1 MYTMKNTRI
10 NVLSLLLSFT
20 FLFVSINVFS
30 QQMVSGTV
38 SDAEG
43 NPLPGVS
50 IVEMNTTNG
59 VVSDFDGNFQLSV
72 DSNAVLVFS
81 YLGFITQEV
90 SDLSSS
96 MSVTLEED
104 VSKLEEVVVVGYGSQ
119 TKKTL
124 TGAVGT
130 VSSES
135 LTLRPATNTSELMMG
150 QVAGLSTRQAGAL
163 PGASFATLRI
173 RNFEA
178 PLIIV
183 DGIVATFGQV
193 DPNDIESIS
202 VLKDGAASIY
212 GARAGNGVILVTT
225 KRGTDRGEGA
235 KFAYHG
241 TTTWSSPITVPNT
254 LGVHDYAKLLEENS
268 LGFDNESPGYL
279 DYDATRGKVYNNLTG
294 EDFDGYD
301 WYEAAYRDWTPQTQ
315 HNLSARG
322 RSKGIGYFVSIG
334 FTDTESAFRDADYT
348 HERYNIRSNLDMQF
362 TNNLSAQLDMSY
374 FQTTLDR
381 ANFPLVE
388 MYNRL
393 SSGRPT
399 IPPVYPDPSYASHS
413 GTASPWSPIYM
424 MKKEFAGTRVDR
436 DNNLR
441 GAISLTYDVPFIDG
455 LEATASINMESQ
467 NEWNKNIVQQ
477 FPMYTYDPSL
487 GEGDAAY
494 VLYGTYQRDR
504 IAVNADRDMELL
516 PRFTLEYEKEF
527 EDSELKALFVAEST
541 TFKRDYLMGSRTDP
555 LSFEAPYLNYSSEA
569 EKDNAEIFSEGARSS
584 YVTRVNYSLK
594 DKYLF
599 EAIVRADATARYS
612 VDGRWGVFPA
622 FSFGWRI
629 SEEDFM
635 KDNTSWNNLKLRL
648 SHGIMGNDAVSNFD
662 FLTGYNISNGFYLFG
677 GQPYPIIAS
686 AGLANALVTWETMS
700 ISNIGLEGT
709 LWDGALGFEL
719 DVFYRLRE
727 DMLALPDADIPFHF
741 GAELPRTNLNSKD
754 NRGFDLM
761 IKHKGKVGNKF
772 SYEINPMISY
782 SRGKFVKLEEN
793 ILPTTGVDEATL
805 QANLDYNNR
814 YVRTGRWDDLQWGY
828 TSNGFFTTQA
838 QIDAHPVDQ
847 DTAGNS
853 TLIVGDL
860 IYTDQNGDGIIDWR
874 DQVIIGQG
882 GMPKWNFSAWTSAR
896 WGNWSID
903 ALWQGAS
910 GYSINFTGSGSW
922 QGLNSHQGIPKQF
935 VFDNRSLVDANG
947 DISVLRA
954 FPPTNNTGGAT
965 PNNNFSNDFSRLPT
979 TYLRLKTLNV
989 SFNVPKSLTNRLGI
1003 DNAQIYVGGS
1013 NLLTFDNL
1021 GLFSG
1026 EHDPEILGANDRDY
1040 PNVKTVTTCIKIGF

>member
-1 MYTMKNTRI
+1 MKNSRF
-10 NVLSLLLSFT
+10 NYLSLLLSFA
-20 FLFVSINVFS
+20 FLFVSINLFS
-30 QQMVSGTV
+30 QQIVSGTV
-38 SDAEG
+38 SDSDG

-50 IVEMNTTNG
+50 IVELNTTNG

-81 YLGFITQEV
+81 YLGYITQQV

-130 VSSES
+130 VDSEA
-135 LTLRPATNTSELMMG
+135 LTLKPAQNTSELMMG

-163 PGASFATLRI
+163 PGSDFATLRI

-178 PLIIV
+178 PLILV

-212 GARAGNGVILVTT
+212 GARAGNGVILITT

-241 TTTWSSPITVPNT
+241 TTTWSSPITQPNT
-254 LGVHDYAKLLEENS
+254 LGIHDYGVLLEENG
-268 LGFDNESPGYL
+268 LGFENEAPGYL
-279 DYDATRGKVYNNLTG
+279 SWDASRKKVYNNLTG
-294 EDFDGYD
+294 EDFDGFD
-301 WYEAAYRDWTPQTQ
+301 WYDYVYRSWTPQKQ

-322 RSKGIGYFVSIG
+322 RSKSIGYFISVG
-334 FTDTESAFRDADYT
+334 YTDTESAFRDADYAL
-348 HERYNIRSNLDMQF
+348 ERYNVRSNLDAEF
-362 TNNLSAQLDMSY
+362 NDNLSASLDFSY

-381 ANFPLVE
+381 ANFDLTE

-393 SSGRPT
+393 ATGKPTHRPL
-399 IPPVYPDPSYASHS
+399 YPDPTYPSHS
-413 GTASPWSPIYM
+413 GSATPYSPVYM
-424 MKKEFAGTRVDR
+424 LKKDYTGTTVNR

-441 GAISLTYDVPFIDG
+441 AAISLTYDVPFIPG
-455 LEATASINMESQ
+455 LEATASLNMEAQ
-467 NEWNKNIVQQ
+467 NEWNKNIVKQ
-477 FPMYTYDPSL
+477 FMMYTYDPSY

-494 VLYGTYQRDR
+494 IPFGTYRRDN
-504 IAVNADRDMELL
+504 ISVNADRDMELL
-516 PRFTLEYEKEF
+516 PRLTLNYEREF
-527 EDSELKALFVAEST
+527 ENSELKAMFVAEST

-569 EKDNAEIFSEGARSS
+569 EKDNAEIFSESARSS

-612 VDGRWGVFPA
+612 VDGRWGIFPA

-635 KDNTSWNNLKLRL
+635 KDNSSWNNLKLRL
-648 SHGIMGNDAVSNFD
+648 SHGIMGNDAISNFD
-662 FLTGYNISNGFYLFG
+662 FLTGYNIANGFYLFG
-677 GQPYPIIAS
+677 GNPYPIISS

-700 ISNIGLEGT
+700 ISNIGIDGT

-719 DVFYRLRE
+719 DIFYRLRE

-741 GAELPRTNLNSKD
+741 GASLPRTNLNSKD

-761 IKHKGKVGNKF
+761 LKHKGKIGNV
-772 SYEINPMISY
+772 SYEINPMVSW
-782 SRGKFVKLEEN
+782 SRGKYVKWEEN
-793 ILPTTGVDEATL
+793 ILPTTGVDDATL
-805 QANLDYNNR
+805 QANLDFNNR
-814 YVRTGRWDDLQWGY
+814 YVLTGRWDDLQWGY
-828 TSNGFFTTQA
+828 ETNGFFTSQA
-838 QIDAHPVDQ
+838 EIDSHPIDQ
-847 DTAGNS
+847 DTTGNS

-860 IYTDQNGDGIIDWR
+860 IYLDQNGDGLIDWR
-874 DQVIIGQG
+874 DQVTVGQG
-882 GMPKWNFSAWTSAR
+882 GMPKWNFSTWTSAK

-903 ALWQGAS
+903 ALWQGAA

-922 QGLNSHQGIPKQF
+922 QGLNSHQSIPKQF
-935 VFDNRSLVDANG
+935 VFNNRSLVDANG

-954 FPPTNNTGGAT
+954 FPPTNNTGGQTA
-965 PNNNFSNDFSRLPT
+965 NNNNANDFSRPNAV
-979 TYLRLKTLNV
+979 YLRLKTLNIA
-989 SFNVPKSLTNRLGI
+989 FNVPKSLTNKLGI

-1026 EHDPEILGANDRDY
+1026 EHDPEITGANDRDY
-1040 PNVKTVTTCIKIGF
+1040 PNVKTVTTGVRIGF

>member
-1 MYTMKNTRI
+1 MYTMKNTRF
-10 NVLSLLLSFT
+10 NLLSLLLSFT

-30 QQMVSGTV
+30 QEMVSGNV

-81 YLGFITQEV
+81 YLGFLSQEV
-90 SDLSSS
+90 SNLSSS
-96 MSVTLEED
+96 MSVTLQED

-124 TGAVGT
+124 TGAVAT
-130 VSSES
+130 VNSEA
-135 LTLRPATNTSELMMG
+135 LTLKPAQNTSELLMG
-150 QVAGLSTRQAGAL
+150 QVAGLSTRQSGAL
-163 PGASFATLRI
+163 PGADFATLRI

-241 TTTWSSPITVPNT
+241 TSTWSSPTVTPNT
-254 LGVHDYAKLLEENS
+254 LGVHDYGVLLEENG
-268 LGFDNESPGYL
+268 LGFENEAPGYL
-279 DYDATRGKVYNNLTG
+279 SWDASRKRVYNNLTG
-294 EDFDGYD
+294 EDFAGFD
-301 WYEAAYRDWTPQTQ
+301 WYETAYRDWTPQKQ
-315 HNLSARG
+315 HNISARG
-322 RSKGIGYFVSIG
+322 RSKGIGYFISVG
-334 FTDTESAFRDADYT
+334 FTDTESTFRDADYT
-348 HERYNIRSNLDMQF
+348 HERYNIRTNLDVNF
-362 TNNLSAQLDMSY
+362 TDNLSAKVDMAY
-374 FQTTLDR
+374 YQTTIDR

-393 SSGRPT
+393 TTGKPTHRP
-399 IPPVYPDPSYASHS
+399 IYPDPSYPSHAGS
-413 GTASPWSPIYM
+413 ATPYSPIYM
-424 MKKEFAGTRVDR
+424 LRKDTAGTIVER

-441 GAISLTYDVPFIDG
+441 GAVSLTYDVPFIPG
-455 LEATASINMESQ
+455 LEATASLNMESQ
-467 NEWNKNIVQQ
+467 NEWNKNIVKQ
-477 FPMYTYDPSL
+477 FMMYTYDPSV
-487 GEGDAAY
+487 GDGDAAY
-494 VLYGTYQRDR
+494 IPFGTYRRDN
-504 IAVNADRDMELL
+504 ISVNSDRDMELL
-516 PRFTLEYEKEF
+516 PKLTLTYEKEF
-527 EDSELKALFVAEST
+527 ENSELKALFVAEST
-541 TFKRDYLMGSRTDP
+541 SFKRDYMMASRTDP

-569 EKDNAEIFSEGARSS
+569 EKDNAEIFSESARSS

-622 FSFGWRI
+622 LSFGWRI

-662 FLTGYNISNGFYLFG
+662 FLTGYNIANGFYLFG
-677 GQPYPIIAS
+677 GNPYPIISS
-686 AGLANALVTWETMS
+686 AGLANALVTWETMA
-700 ISNIGLEGT
+700 ISNIGLDGT

-719 DVFYRLRE
+719 DIFYRLRE
-727 DMLALPDADIPFHF
+727 DMLALPDSDIPFHF
-741 GAELPRTNLNSKD
+741 GASLPQTNLNSKD

-761 IKHKGKVGNKF
+761 LKHKGKIGSKIT
-772 SYEINPMISY
+772 YEFNPMISY
-782 SRGKFVKLEEN
+782 SRGKFVKWEEN

-805 QANLDYNNR
+805 QANRDYNYR
-814 YVRTGRWDDLQWGY
+814 YTNTGQWDDRQWGY
-828 TSNGFFTTQA
+828 TTNGFFTTQA
-838 QIDAHPVDQ
+838 EIDAHPIDQ

-874 DQVIIGQG
+874 DQTPIGKG
-882 GMPKWNFSAWTSAR
+882 GMPKWNFSAWTSAK

-910 GYSINFTGSGSW
+910 GYSINFSGSGSW
-922 QGLNSHQGIPKQF
+922 QGLNSHQAIPKQF

-954 FPPTNNTGGAT
+954 FPPTNNTGGST
-965 PNNNFSNDFSRLPT
+965 TNNNFGNDFARLST

-1013 NLLTFDNL
+1013 NLITFDNL

-1026 EHDPEILGANDRDY
+1026 QHDPEITGANDRDY
-1040 PNVKTVTTCIKIGF
+1040 PNVKTVTTGLRIGF

>member
-1 MYTMKNTRI
+1 
-10 NVLSLLLSFT
+10 LSFA
-20 FLFVSINVFS
+20 FLFVSINLFS
-30 QQMVSGTV
+30 QQIVSGTV
-38 SDAEG
+38 SDSEG

-50 IVEMNTTNG
+50 IVELNTTNG

-81 YLGFITQEV
+81 YLGYITQQV

-130 VSSES
+130 VDSEA
-135 LTLRPATNTSELMMG
+135 LTLKPAQNTSELMMG

-163 PGASFATLRI
+163 PGSDFATLRI

-178 PLIIV
+178 PLILV

-212 GARAGNGVILVTT
+212 GARAGNGVILITT

-241 TTTWSSPITVPNT
+241 TTTWSSPITQPNT
-254 LGVHDYAKLLEENS
+254 LGIHDYGVLLEENG
-268 LGFDNESPGYL
+268 LGFENEAPGYL
-279 DYDATRGKVYNNLTG
+279 SWDASRKKVYNNLTG
-294 EDFDGYD
+294 EDFDGFD
-301 WYEAAYRDWTPQTQ
+301 WYDYVYRSWTPQKQ

-322 RSKGIGYFVSIG
+322 RSKSIGYFISVG
-334 FTDTESAFRDADYT
+334 YTDTESAFRDADYAL
-348 HERYNIRSNLDMQF
+348 ERYNVRSNLDAEF
-362 TNNLSAQLDMSY
+362 NDNLSASLDFSY

-381 ANFPLVE
+381 ANFNLTE

-393 SSGRPT
+393 ATGKPTHRPL
-399 IPPVYPDPSYASHS
+399 YPDPTYPSHS
-413 GTASPWSPIYM
+413 GSATPYSPVYM
-424 MKKEFAGTRVDR
+424 LKKDYTGTTVER

-441 GAISLTYDVPFIDG
+441 AAISLTYDVPFIPG
-455 LEATASINMESQ
+455 LEATASLNMEAQ
-467 NEWNKNIVQQ
+467 NEWNKNIVKQ
-477 FPMYTYDPSL
+477 FMMYTYDPSY

-494 VLYGTYQRDR
+494 IPFGTYRRDN
-504 IAVNADRDMELL
+504 ISVNADRDMELL
-516 PRFTLEYEKEF
+516 PRLTLNYEREF
-527 EDSELKALFVAEST
+527 ENSELKAMFVAEST

-569 EKDNAEIFSEGARSS
+569 EKDNAEIFSESARSS

-612 VDGRWGVFPA
+612 VDGRWGIFPA

-635 KDNTSWNNLKLRL
+635 KDNSSWNNLKLRL
-648 SHGIMGNDAVSNFD
+648 SHGIMGNDAISNFD
-662 FLTGYNISNGFYLFG
+662 FLTGYNIANGFYLFG
-677 GQPYPIIAS
+677 GNPYPIISS

-700 ISNIGLEGT
+700 ISNIGIDGT

-719 DVFYRLRE
+719 DIFYRLRE

-741 GAELPRTNLNSKD
+741 GASLPRTNLNSKD

-761 IKHKGKVGNKF
+761 LKHKGKIGNV
-772 SYEINPMISY
+772 SYEINPMVSW
-782 SRGKFVKLEEN
+782 SRGKYVKWEEN
-793 ILPTTGVDEATL
+793 ILPTTGVDDATL
-805 QANLDYNNR
+805 QANLDFNNR
-814 YVRTGRWDDLQWGY
+814 YVLTGRWDDLQWGY
-828 TSNGFFTTQA
+828 ETNGFFTSQA
-838 QIDAHPVDQ
+838 EIDSHPIDQ
-847 DTAGNS
+847 DTTGNS

-860 IYTDQNGDGIIDWR
+860 IYLDQNGDGLIDWR
-874 DQVIIGQG
+874 DQVTVGQG
-882 GMPKWNFSAWTSAR
+882 GMPKWNFSTWTSAK

-903 ALWQGAS
+903 ALWQGAA

-922 QGLNSHQGIPKQF
+922 QGLNSHQSIPKQF
-935 VFDNRSLVDANG
+935 VFNNRSLVDANG

-954 FPPTNNTGGAT
+954 FPPTNNTGGQTA
-965 PNNNFSNDFSRLPT
+965 NNNNANDFSRPNAV
-979 TYLRLKTLNV
+979 YLRLKTLNIA
-989 SFNVPKSLTNRLGI
+989 FNVPKSLTNKLGI

-1026 EHDPEILGANDRDY
+1026 EHDPEITGANDRDY
-1040 PNVKTVTTCIKIGF
+1040 PNVKTVTTGVRIGF

>member
-1 MYTMKNTRI
+1 MKNSRF
-10 NVLSLLLSFT
+10 NYLSLLLSFA
-20 FLFVSINVFS
+20 FLFVSINLFS
-30 QQMVSGTV
+30 QQIISGNV
-38 SDAEG
+38 SDSEG

-50 IVEMNTTNG
+50 IVELNTTNG

-81 YLGFITQEV
+81 YLGYITQQV

-130 VSSES
+130 VDSEA
-135 LTLRPATNTSELMMG
+135 LTLKPAQNTSELMMG

-163 PGASFATLRI
+163 PGSDFATLRI

-178 PLIIV
+178 PLILV

-212 GARAGNGVILVTT
+212 GARAGNGVILITT

-241 TTTWSSPITVPNT
+241 TTTWSSPITQPNT
-254 LGVHDYAKLLEENS
+254 LGIHDYGVLLEENG
-268 LGFDNESPGYL
+268 LGFENEAPGYL
-279 DYDATRGKVYNNLTG
+279 SWDASRKKVYNNLTG
-294 EDFDGYD
+294 EDFDGFD
-301 WYEAAYRDWTPQTQ
+301 WYDYVYRSWTPQKQ

-322 RSKGIGYFVSIG
+322 RSKSIGYFISVG
-334 FTDTESAFRDADYT
+334 YTDTESAFRDADYAL
-348 HERYNIRSNLDMQF
+348 ERYNVRSNLDAEF
-362 TNNLSAQLDMSY
+362 NDNLSASLDFSY

-381 ANFPLVE
+381 ANFDLTE

-393 SSGRPT
+393 ATGKPTHRPL
-399 IPPVYPDPSYASHS
+399 YPDPTYPSHS
-413 GTASPWSPIYM
+413 GSATPYSPVYM
-424 MKKEFAGTRVDR
+424 LKKDYTGTTVER

-441 GAISLTYDVPFIDG
+441 AAISLTYDVPFIPG
-455 LEATASINMESQ
+455 LEATASLNMEAQ
-467 NEWNKNIVQQ
+467 NEWNKNIVKQ
-477 FPMYTYDPSL
+477 FMMYTYDPSY

-494 VLYGTYQRDR
+494 IPFGTYRRDN
-504 IAVNADRDMELL
+504 ISVNADRDMELL
-516 PRFTLEYEKEF
+516 PRLTLNYEREF
-527 EDSELKALFVAEST
+527 ENSELKAMFVAEST

-569 EKDNAEIFSEGARSS
+569 EKDNAEIFSESARSS

-612 VDGRWGVFPA
+612 VDGRWGIFPA

-635 KDNTSWNNLKLRL
+635 KDNSSWNNLKLRL
-648 SHGIMGNDAVSNFD
+648 SHGIMGNDAISNFD
-662 FLTGYNISNGFYLFG
+662 FLTGYNIANGFYLFG
-677 GQPYPIIAS
+677 GNPYPIISS

-700 ISNIGLEGT
+700 ISNIGIDGT

-719 DVFYRLRE
+719 DIFYRLRE

-741 GAELPRTNLNSKD
+741 GASLPRTNLNSKD

-761 IKHKGKVGNKF
+761 LKHKGKIGNV
-772 SYEINPMISY
+772 SYEINPMVSW
-782 SRGKFVKLEEN
+782 SRGKYVKWEEN
-793 ILPTTGVDEATL
+793 ILPTTGVDDATL
-805 QANLDYNNR
+805 QANLDFNNR
-814 YVRTGRWDDLQWGY
+814 YVLTGRWDDLQWGY
-828 TSNGFFTTQA
+828 ETNGFFTSQA
-838 QIDAHPVDQ
+838 EIDSHPIDQ
-847 DTAGNS
+847 DTTGNS

-860 IYTDQNGDGIIDWR
+860 IYLDQNGDGLIDWR
-874 DQVIIGQG
+874 DQVTVGQG
-882 GMPKWNFSAWTSAR
+882 GMPKWNFSTWTSAK

-903 ALWQGAS
+903 ALWQGAA

-922 QGLNSHQGIPKQF
+922 QGLNSHQSIPKQF
-935 VFDNRSLVDANG
+935 VFNNRSLVDANG

-954 FPPTNNTGGAT
+954 FPPTNNTGGQTA
-965 PNNNFSNDFSRLPT
+965 NNNNANDFSRPNAV
-979 TYLRLKTLNV
+979 YLRLKTLNIA
-989 SFNVPKSLTNRLGI
+989 FNVPKSLTNKLGI

-1026 EHDPEILGANDRDY
+1026 EHDPEITGANDRDY
-1040 PNVKTVTTCIKIGF
+1040 PNVKTVTTGVRIGF

>member
-1 MYTMKNTRI
+1 MKNSRF
-10 NVLSLLLSFT
+10 NYLSLLLSFA
-20 FLFVSINVFS
+20 FLFVSINLFS
-30 QQMVSGTV
+30 QQIVSGTV
-38 SDAEG
+38 SDSDG

-50 IVEMNTTNG
+50 IVELNTTNG

-81 YLGFITQEV
+81 YLGYITQQV

-130 VSSES
+130 VDSEA
-135 LTLRPATNTSELMMG
+135 LTLKPAQNTSELMMG

-163 PGASFATLRI
+163 PGSDFATLRI

-178 PLIIV
+178 PLILV

-212 GARAGNGVILVTT
+212 GARAGNGVILITT

-241 TTTWSSPITVPNT
+241 TTTWSSPITQPNT
-254 LGVHDYAKLLEENS
+254 LGIHDYGVLLEENG
-268 LGFDNESPGYL
+268 LGFENEAPGYL
-279 DYDATRGKVYNNLTG
+279 SWDASRKKVYNNLTG
-294 EDFDGYD
+294 EDFDGFD
-301 WYEAAYRDWTPQTQ
+301 WYDYVYRSWTPQKQ

-322 RSKGIGYFVSIG
+322 RSKSIGYFISVG
-334 FTDTESAFRDADYT
+334 YTDTESAFRDADYAL
-348 HERYNIRSNLDMQF
+348 ERYNVRSNLDAEF
-362 TNNLSAQLDMSY
+362 NDNLSASLDFSY

-381 ANFPLVE
+381 ANFDLTE

-393 SSGRPT
+393 ATGKPTHRPL
-399 IPPVYPDPSYASHS
+399 YPDPTYPSHS
-413 GTASPWSPIYM
+413 GSATPYSPVYM
-424 MKKEFAGTRVDR
+424 LKKDYTGTTVER

-441 GAISLTYDVPFIDG
+441 AAISLTYDVPFIPG
-455 LEATASINMESQ
+455 LEATASLNMEAQ
-467 NEWNKNIVQQ
+467 NEWNKNIVKQ
-477 FPMYTYDPSL
+477 FMMYTYDPSY

-494 VLYGTYQRDR
+494 IPFGTYRRDN
-504 IAVNADRDMELL
+504 ISVNADRDMELL
-516 PRFTLEYEKEF
+516 PRLTLNYEREF
-527 EDSELKALFVAEST
+527 ENSELKAMFVAEST

-569 EKDNAEIFSEGARSS
+569 EKDNAEIFSESARSS

-612 VDGRWGVFPA
+612 VDGRWGIFPA

-635 KDNTSWNNLKLRL
+635 KDNSSWNNLKLRL
-648 SHGIMGNDAVSNFD
+648 SHGIMGNDAISNFD
-662 FLTGYNISNGFYLFG
+662 FLTGYNIANGFYLFG
-677 GQPYPIIAS
+677 GNPYPIISS

-700 ISNIGLEGT
+700 ISNIGIDGT

-719 DVFYRLRE
+719 DIFYRLRE

-741 GAELPRTNLNSKD
+741 GASLPRTNLNSKD

-761 IKHKGKVGNKF
+761 LKHKGKIGNV
-772 SYEINPMISY
+772 SYEINPMVSW
-782 SRGKFVKLEEN
+782 SRGKYVKWEEN
-793 ILPTTGVDEATL
+793 ILPTTGVDDATL
-805 QANLDYNNR
+805 QANLDFNNR
-814 YVRTGRWDDLQWGY
+814 YVLTGRWDDLQWGY
-828 TSNGFFTTQA
+828 ETNGFFTSQA
-838 QIDAHPVDQ
+838 EIDSHPIDQ
-847 DTAGNS
+847 DTTGNS

-860 IYTDQNGDGIIDWR
+860 IYLDQNGDGLIDWR
-874 DQVIIGQG
+874 DQVTVGQG
-882 GMPKWNFSAWTSAR
+882 GMPKWNFSTWTSAK

-903 ALWQGAS
+903 ALWQGAA

-922 QGLNSHQGIPKQF
+922 QGLNSHQSIPKQF
-935 VFDNRSLVDANG
+935 VFNNRSLVDANG

-954 FPPTNNTGGAT
+954 FPPTNNTGGQTA
-965 PNNNFSNDFSRLPT
+965 NNNNANDFSRPNAV
-979 TYLRLKTLNV
+979 YLRLKTLNIA
-989 SFNVPKSLTNRLGI
+989 FNVPKSLTNKLGI

-1026 EHDPEILGANDRDY
+1026 EHDPEITGANDRDY
-1040 PNVKTVTTCIKIGF
+1040 PNVKTVTTGVRIGF

>member
-1 MYTMKNTRI
+1 MKNSRF
-10 NVLSLLLSFT
+10 NYLSLLLSFA
-20 FLFVSINVFS
+20 FLFVSINLFS
-30 QQMVSGTV
+30 QQIVSGTV
-38 SDAEG
+38 SDSDG

-50 IVEMNTTNG
+50 IVELNTTNG

-81 YLGFITQEV
+81 YLGYITQQV

-130 VSSES
+130 VDSEA
-135 LTLRPATNTSELMMG
+135 LTLKPAQNTSELMMG

-163 PGASFATLRI
+163 PGSDFATLRI

-178 PLIIV
+178 PLILV

-212 GARAGNGVILVTT
+212 GARAGNGVILITT

-241 TTTWSSPITVPNT
+241 TTTWSSPITQPNT
-254 LGVHDYAKLLEENS
+254 LGIHDYGVLLEENG
-268 LGFDNESPGYL
+268 LGFENEAPGYL
-279 DYDATRGKVYNNLTG
+279 SWDASRKKVYNNLTG
-294 EDFDGYD
+294 EDFDGFD
-301 WYEAAYRDWTPQTQ
+301 WYDYVYRSWTPQKQ

-322 RSKGIGYFVSIG
+322 RSKSIGYFISVG
-334 FTDTESAFRDADYT
+334 YTDTESAFRDADYAL
-348 HERYNIRSNLDMQF
+348 ERYNVRSNLDAEF
-362 TNNLSAQLDMSY
+362 NDNLSASLDFSY

-381 ANFPLVE
+381 ANFNLTE

-393 SSGRPT
+393 ATGKPTHRPL
-399 IPPVYPDPSYASHS
+399 YPDPTYPSHS
-413 GTASPWSPIYM
+413 GSATPYSPVYM
-424 MKKEFAGTRVDR
+424 LKKDYTGTTVER

-441 GAISLTYDVPFIDG
+441 AAISLTYDVPFIPG
-455 LEATASINMESQ
+455 LEATASLNMEAQ
-467 NEWNKNIVQQ
+467 NEWNKNIVKQ
-477 FPMYTYDPSL
+477 FMMYTYDPSY

-494 VLYGTYQRDR
+494 IPFGTYRRDN
-504 IAVNADRDMELL
+504 ISVNADRDMELL
-516 PRFTLEYEKEF
+516 PRLTLNYEREF
-527 EDSELKALFVAEST
+527 ENSELKAMFVAEST

-569 EKDNAEIFSEGARSS
+569 EKDNAEIFSESARSS

-612 VDGRWGVFPA
+612 VDGRWGIFPA

-635 KDNTSWNNLKLRL
+635 KDNSSWNNLKLRL
-648 SHGIMGNDAVSNFD
+648 SHGIMGNDAISNFD
-662 FLTGYNISNGFYLFG
+662 FLTGYNIANGFYLFG
-677 GQPYPIIAS
+677 GNPYPIISS

-700 ISNIGLEGT
+700 ISNIGIDGT

-719 DVFYRLRE
+719 DIFYRLRE

-741 GAELPRTNLNSKD
+741 GASLPRTNLNSKD

-761 IKHKGKVGNKF
+761 LKHKGKIGNV
-772 SYEINPMISY
+772 SYEINPMVSW
-782 SRGKFVKLEEN
+782 SRGKYVKWEEN
-793 ILPTTGVDEATL
+793 ILPTTGVDDATL
-805 QANLDYNNR
+805 QANLDFNNR
-814 YVRTGRWDDLQWGY
+814 YVLTGRWDDLQWGY
-828 TSNGFFTTQA
+828 ETNGFFTSQA
-838 QIDAHPVDQ
+838 EIDSHPIDQ
-847 DTAGNS
+847 DTTGNS

-860 IYTDQNGDGIIDWR
+860 IYLDQNGDGLIDWR
-874 DQVIIGQG
+874 DQVTVGQG
-882 GMPKWNFSAWTSAR
+882 GMPKWNFSTWTSAK

-903 ALWQGAS
+903 ALWQGAA

-922 QGLNSHQGIPKQF
+922 QGLNSHQSIPKQF
-935 VFDNRSLVDANG
+935 VFNNRSLVDANG

-954 FPPTNNTGGAT
+954 FPPTNNTGGQTA
-965 PNNNFSNDFSRLPT
+965 NNNNANDFSRPNAV
-979 TYLRLKTLNV
+979 YLRLKTLNIA
-989 SFNVPKSLTNRLGI
+989 FNVPKSLTNKLGI

-1026 EHDPEILGANDRDY
+1026 EHDPEITGANDRDY
-1040 PNVKTVTTCIKIGF
+1040 PNVKTVTTGVRIGF

>member
-1 MYTMKNTRI
+1 MKNSRF
-10 NVLSLLLSFT
+10 NYLSLLLSFA
-20 FLFVSINVFS
+20 FLFVSINLFS
-30 QQMVSGTV
+30 QQIISGNV
-38 SDAEG
+38 SDSEG

-50 IVEMNTTNG
+50 IVELNTTNG

-81 YLGFITQEV
+81 YLGYITQQV

-130 VSSES
+130 VDSEA
-135 LTLRPATNTSELMMG
+135 LTLKPAQNTSELMMG

-163 PGASFATLRI
+163 PGSDFATLRI

-178 PLIIV
+178 PLILV

-212 GARAGNGVILVTT
+212 GARAGNGVILITT

-241 TTTWSSPITVPNT
+241 TTTWSSPITQPNT
-254 LGVHDYAKLLEENS
+254 LGIHDYGVLLEENG
-268 LGFDNESPGYL
+268 LGFENEAPGYL
-279 DYDATRGKVYNNLTG
+279 SWDASRKKVYNNLTG
-294 EDFDGYD
+294 EDFDGFD
-301 WYEAAYRDWTPQTQ
+301 WYDYVYRSWTPQKQ

-322 RSKGIGYFVSIG
+322 RSKSIGYFISVG
-334 FTDTESAFRDADYT
+334 YTDTESAFRDADYAL
-348 HERYNIRSNLDMQF
+348 ERYNVRSNLDAEF
-362 TNNLSAQLDMSY
+362 NDNLSASLDFSY

-381 ANFPLVE
+381 ANFNLTE

-393 SSGRPT
+393 ATGKPTHRPL
-399 IPPVYPDPSYASHS
+399 YPDPTYPSHS
-413 GTASPWSPIYM
+413 GSATPYSPVYM
-424 MKKEFAGTRVDR
+424 LKKDYTGTTVER

-441 GAISLTYDVPFIDG
+441 AAISLTYDVPFIPG
-455 LEATASINMESQ
+455 LEATASLNMEAQ
-467 NEWNKNIVQQ
+467 NEWNKNIVKQ
-477 FPMYTYDPSL
+477 FMMYTYDPSY

-494 VLYGTYQRDR
+494 IPFGTYRRDN
-504 IAVNADRDMELL
+504 ISVNADRDMELL
-516 PRFTLEYEKEF
+516 PRLTLNYEREF
-527 EDSELKALFVAEST
+527 ENSELKAMFVAEST

-569 EKDNAEIFSEGARSS
+569 EKDNAEIFSESARSS

-612 VDGRWGVFPA
+612 VDGRWGIFPA

-635 KDNTSWNNLKLRL
+635 KDNSSWNNLKLRL
-648 SHGIMGNDAVSNFD
+648 SHGIMGNDAISNFD
-662 FLTGYNISNGFYLFG
+662 FLTGYNIANGFYLFG
-677 GQPYPIIAS
+677 GNPYPIISS

-700 ISNIGLEGT
+700 ISNIGIDGT

-719 DVFYRLRE
+719 DIFYRLRE

-741 GAELPRTNLNSKD
+741 GASLPRTNLNSKD

-761 IKHKGKVGNKF
+761 LKHKGKIGNV
-772 SYEINPMISY
+772 SYEINPMVSW
-782 SRGKFVKLEEN
+782 SRGKYVKWEEN
-793 ILPTTGVDEATL
+793 ILPTTGVDDATL
-805 QANLDYNNR
+805 QANLDFNNR
-814 YVRTGRWDDLQWGY
+814 YVLTGRWDDLQWGY
-828 TSNGFFTTQA
+828 ETNGFFTSQA
-838 QIDAHPVDQ
+838 EIDSHPIDQ
-847 DTAGNS
+847 DTTGNS

-860 IYTDQNGDGIIDWR
+860 IYLDQNGDGLIDWR
-874 DQVIIGQG
+874 DQVTVGQG
-882 GMPKWNFSAWTSAR
+882 GMPKWNFSTWTSAK

-903 ALWQGAS
+903 ALWQGAA

-922 QGLNSHQGIPKQF
+922 QGLNSHQSIPKQF
-935 VFDNRSLVDANG
+935 VFNNRSLVDANG

-954 FPPTNNTGGAT
+954 FPPTNNTGGQTA
-965 PNNNFSNDFSRLPT
+965 NNNNANDFSRPNAV
-979 TYLRLKTLNV
+979 YLRLKTLNIA
-989 SFNVPKSLTNRLGI
+989 FNVPKSLTNKLGI

-1026 EHDPEILGANDRDY
+1026 EHDPEITGANDRDY
-1040 PNVKTVTTCIKIGF
+1040 PNVKTVTTGVRIGF

>member
-1 MYTMKNTRI
+1 MKNSRF
-10 NVLSLLLSFT
+10 NYLSLLLSFA
-20 FLFVSINVFS
+20 FLFVSINLFS
-30 QQMVSGTV
+30 QQIVSGTV
-38 SDAEG
+38 SDSEG

-50 IVEMNTTNG
+50 IVELNTTNG

-81 YLGFITQEV
+81 YLGYITQQV

-130 VSSES
+130 VDSEA
-135 LTLRPATNTSELMMG
+135 LTLKPAQNTSELMMG

-163 PGASFATLRI
+163 PGSDFATLRI

-178 PLIIV
+178 PLILV

-212 GARAGNGVILVTT
+212 GARAGNGVILITT

-241 TTTWSSPITVPNT
+241 TTTWSSPITQPNT
-254 LGVHDYAKLLEENS
+254 LGIHDYGVLLEENG
-268 LGFDNESPGYL
+268 LGFENEAPGYL
-279 DYDATRGKVYNNLTG
+279 SWDASRKKVYNNLTG
-294 EDFDGYD
+294 EDFDGFD
-301 WYEAAYRDWTPQTQ
+301 WYDYVYRSWTPQKQ

-322 RSKGIGYFVSIG
+322 RSKSIGYFISVG
-334 FTDTESAFRDADYT
+334 YTDTESAFRDADYAL
-348 HERYNIRSNLDMQF
+348 ERYNVRSNLDAEF
-362 TNNLSAQLDMSY
+362 NDNLSASLDFSY

-381 ANFPLVE
+381 ANFNLTE

-393 SSGRPT
+393 ATGKPTHRPL
-399 IPPVYPDPSYASHS
+399 YPDPTYPSHS
-413 GTASPWSPIYM
+413 GSATPYSPVYM
-424 MKKEFAGTRVDR
+424 LKKDYTGTTVER

-441 GAISLTYDVPFIDG
+441 AAISLTYDVPFIPG
-455 LEATASINMESQ
+455 LEATASLNMEAQ
-467 NEWNKNIVQQ
+467 NEWNKNIVKQ
-477 FPMYTYDPSL
+477 FMMYTYDPSY

-494 VLYGTYQRDR
+494 IPFGTYRRDN
-504 IAVNADRDMELL
+504 ISVNADRDMELL
-516 PRFTLEYEKEF
+516 PRLTLNYEREF
-527 EDSELKALFVAEST
+527 ENSELKAMFVAEST

-569 EKDNAEIFSEGARSS
+569 EKDNAEIFSESARSS

-612 VDGRWGVFPA
+612 VDGRWGIFPA

-635 KDNTSWNNLKLRL
+635 KDNSSWNNLKLRL
-648 SHGIMGNDAVSNFD
+648 SHGIMGNDAISNFD
-662 FLTGYNISNGFYLFG
+662 FLTGYNIANGFYLFG
-677 GQPYPIIAS
+677 GNPYPIISS

-700 ISNIGLEGT
+700 ISNIGIDGT

-719 DVFYRLRE
+719 DIFYRLRE

-741 GAELPRTNLNSKD
+741 GASLPRTNLNSKD

-761 IKHKGKVGNKF
+761 LKHKGKIGNV
-772 SYEINPMISY
+772 SYEINPMVSW
-782 SRGKFVKLEEN
+782 SRGKYVKWEEN
-793 ILPTTGVDEATL
+793 ILPTTGVDDATL
-805 QANLDYNNR
+805 QANLDFNNR
-814 YVRTGRWDDLQWGY
+814 YVLTGRWDDLQWGY
-828 TSNGFFTTQA
+828 ETNGFFTSQA
-838 QIDAHPVDQ
+838 EIDSHPIDQ
-847 DTAGNS
+847 DTTGNS

-860 IYTDQNGDGIIDWR
+860 IYLDQNGDGLIDWR
-874 DQVIIGQG
+874 DQVTVGQG
-882 GMPKWNFSAWTSAR
+882 GMPKWNFSTWTSAK

-903 ALWQGAS
+903 ALWQGAA

-922 QGLNSHQGIPKQF
+922 QGLNSHQSIPKQF
-935 VFDNRSLVDANG
+935 VFNNRSLVDANG

-954 FPPTNNTGGAT
+954 FPPTNNTGGQTA
-965 PNNNFSNDFSRLPT
+965 NNNNANDFSRPNAV
-979 TYLRLKTLNV
+979 YLRLKTLNIA
-989 SFNVPKSLTNRLGI
+989 FNVPKSLTNKLGI

-1026 EHDPEILGANDRDY
+1026 EHDPEITGANDRDY
-1040 PNVKTVTTCIKIGF
+1040 PNVKTVTTGVRIGF